1 MNSNQQVIIEMKSGT
16 KCEGLLVSID
26 KEKMLIK
33 LSNAKRTMQSED
45 GKTKEETFLNLDIAK
60 DEIKEVKIVQFE
72 SFVDQDLKKGEA
84 AQSDNLNA
92 IPQNLQNCM
101 LNNQD
106 QGKIYDKTDSF
117 FDALKPMTNKDAQYE
132 SFRYNDKNCETFDLP
147 KNAMNGGNF
156 DGSYGNRGRGAR
168 RGGNRGGYRRG
179 YQNYNNN
186 YSNNNNNYNQNPN
199 NNFYNNNHN
208 NGISMEYPNNNANY
222 NRQGQN
228 FRGGNRGGD
237 QNFNYNN
244 NLRNNYNN
252 NNNSNFS
259 NDAYSNYSQS
269 NYSKQF
275 QHQAQT
281 FGNPYNSGNFPM
293 NGQMQQQSFDSIR
306 GNFGNFQRGRA
317 GQNRGFGGNNYRG
330 RGGNRNY
337 DNNKITNSE
346 FNSINENSE
355 ANNQLDD
362 DYSLSIYDKLS
373 SSNAFASRKPNTQN
387 LSAYDPNAEKN

>member
-1 MNSNQQVIIEMKSGT
+1 MNSNQQVIIELKSGT
-16 KCEGLLVSID
+16 KCEGILVRID

-72 SFVDQDLKKGEA
+72 SSVDQDVKKFEA
-84 AQSDNLNA
+84 AQSANLNS
-92 IPQNLQNCM
+92 IPQNLQNNT

-106 QGKIYDKTDSF
+106 QGKSYDKIDSF

-132 SFRYNDKNCETFDLP
+132 SFRYNDKNYETFDLP
-147 KNAMNGGNF
+147 KNGMNGGNF
-156 DGSYGNRGRGAR
+156 DGNYGNRGRGAR
-168 RGGNRGGYRRG
+168 TGGNRGGYRRG

-186 YSNNNNNYNQNPN
+186 YSNNNYNNNYNQNPN
-199 NNFYNNNHN
+199 NNFNDNNHN
-208 NGISMEYPNNNANY
+208 NGISMEYRNNNANY

-228 FRGGNRGGD
+228 FRGGNSGGD
-237 QNFNYNN
+237 KNFNYNN
-244 NLRNNYNN
+244 NRRNDYNK
-252 NNNSNFS
+252 NNNSNFP
-259 NDAYSNYSQS
+259 NEAYSNYSQS
-269 NYSKQF
+269 NYSKQY
-275 QHQAQT
+275 QQQAQT
-281 FGNPYNSGNFPM
+281 FENPYNSRNFSIT
-293 NGQMQQQSFDSIR
+293 GQMQQPNFDSIR

-337 DNNKITNSE
+337 ENNKITKSE

-373 SSNAFASRKPNTQN
+373 SSIALATGKPNTQN
-387 LSAYDPNAEKN
+387 LSAYDPNAV